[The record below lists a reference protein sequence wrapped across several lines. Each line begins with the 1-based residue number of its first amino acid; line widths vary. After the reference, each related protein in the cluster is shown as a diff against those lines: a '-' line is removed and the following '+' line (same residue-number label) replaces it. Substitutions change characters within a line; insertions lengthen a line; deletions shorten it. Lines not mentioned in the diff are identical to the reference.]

1 MLKDRGLKNLDKKLR
16 IAAWFYVI
24 APIVFGQLFHLA
36 QLLERKQS
44 DILCTLNSNDY
55 LVFLAMEAGRSN
67 ITSYIPFAAWQML
80 SIITMQLFACIVLL
94 YEIHVIIVN
103 RKSKTK
109 ESLFK
114 NHKNSMLS
122 FFTVLALLF
131 AVSDWY
137 ISIKK
142 PEAIDHTKFVY
153 SIIEQR
159 QDFFMSCGNASI
171 VKLGDESKIIKKD

>member
-1 MLKDRGLKNLDKKLR
+1 MKDRGLKGLDKKLS
-16 IAAWFYVI
+16 ITAWGYVI
-24 APIVFGQLFHLA
+24 VPIVFGQLFHLA

-44 DILCTLNSNDY
+44 DVLCTLNSNDY

-80 SIITMQLFACIVLL
+80 SVITMQLVASIILL
-94 YEIHVIIVN
+94 YEFHVIIVN
-103 RKSKTK
+103 RKDKKK

-114 NHKNSMLS
+114 NHKKSMLG

-142 PEAIDHTKFVY
+142 PEAIEHTKFIY
-153 SIIEQR
+153 SLIEQR
-159 QDFFMSCGNASI
+159 QDFFMVCGNAST
-171 VKLGDESKIIKKD
+171 VKLGDESEIIGKD